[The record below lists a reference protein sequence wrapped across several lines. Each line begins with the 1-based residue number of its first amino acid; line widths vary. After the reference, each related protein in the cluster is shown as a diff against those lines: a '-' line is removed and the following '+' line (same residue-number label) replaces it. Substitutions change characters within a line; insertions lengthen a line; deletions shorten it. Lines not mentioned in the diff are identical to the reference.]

1 MPALRTRLILSIL
14 VLVLVAGACGGDEN
28 STPGSPEEARPD
40 FASPETPTQDDI
52 SDEPQDSARDA
63 IFSQPVVLL
72 GNRFGWCSDVEDVW
86 ATNEAALASL
96 LTVEANYEEALDAY
110 ETTTDE
116 LDRAEAWQALED
128 LGRSYNEQLDEAHD
142 ALTEAVRQLHDARRA
157 RGGQPED
164 IAYVRA
170 WEALVAADPEVAQ
183 LAAAIDPRFSTP
195 TTTVAPV
202 DIYAFD
208 SDHIIYALGLVVEYL
223 ANSGS
228 SGAAEEAAYAVYSQA
243 DSAVV
248 AESLHTVSVAASLAA
263 LDARPDILPPER
275 NSYMARAALDF
286 LLPAGGVPLR
296 PYDAEAY
303 DAAFSI
309 APDDPHLGSY
319 YVDFAKTPDQIVAPD
334 GEAFWFAYAARTRAI
349 GAALP
354 ATIEIVQAIADRQEA
369 EYQAAVE
376 RQREEAE
383 SEKAAEEALQS
394 ALETLASGSDAY
406 TVFKRSFEESCR

>member
-1 MPALRTRLILSIL
+1 M
-14 VLVLVAGACGGDEN
+14 
-28 STPGSPEEARPD
+28 
-40 FASPETPTQDDI
+40 
-52 SDEPQDSARDA
+52 
-63 IFSQPVVLL
+63 
-72 GNRFGWCSDVEDVW
+72 
-86 ATNEAALASL
+86 
-96 LTVEANYEEALDAY
+96 
-110 ETTTDE
+110 
-116 LDRAEAWQALED
+116 
-128 LGRSYNEQLDEAHD
+128 
-142 ALTEAVRQLHDARRA
+142 
-157 RGGQPED
+157 
-164 IAYVRA
+164 RA
-170 WEALVAADPEVAQ
+170 WEALLAADPEVAQ

-223 ANSGS
+223 ANSGN

-248 AESLHTVSVAASLAA
+248 AESLHAVSVTASLEA

-275 NSYMARAALDF
+275 NSYMARAALDV

-303 DAAFSI
+303 DAAFS
-309 APDDPHLGSY
+309 ASTGNVHSGSS
-319 YVDFAKTPDQIVAPD
+319 YVDFATDPDQPTPAD
-334 GEAFWFAYAARTRAI
+334 DEAFYAAYAARTRAI

-354 ATIEIVQAIADRQEA
+354 ATIELVQAIAARQEA

-376 RQREEAE
+376 RQRAEEE
-383 SEKAAEEALQS
+383 REKAAEEALQS
-394 ALETLASGSDAY
+394 ALEALASGSDAY